1 MGQEAW
7 WRPRGWYLAGN
18 GPWTPGP
25 CLKYLGGGAKDLHP
39 VQELPLH
46 ERMDHMLKKLP
57 FLKKED
63 SKESHPQI
71 TNNDPW
77 QWNSHF
83 SGSHPSTS
91 SATQR
96 TTQVLPLLV
105 KGSPAPVDMSK
116 KVQPPAL
123 VLPELVRRTPLRASQ
138 GEMKPGLKEPP
149 PLPRRPERERAPG
162 RKSSQ
167 DTILPSYPELSDES
181 FKNLWES
188 RKPLKGRP
196 VKEILDLMDE
206 REILETILDHL
217 RPFQIPSDHKL
228 PRRKTSALPP
238 IDQKQSTSQVLSKD
252 KISLYKYY
260 GVKLRNS
267 TQKDLVTEQL
277 QSLLSFSLQ
286 EETDREGISESIRMA
301 SFCHLPEI
309 LVALEEAGQFRQT
322 KGPFAVEAP
331 IEDSQT
337 LSERWI
343 RTTLILCYGQAVL
356 GAQVEDMMPFLDNI
370 VSEILYQ
377 YSSMKKDEGLKKAFM
392 RSIIMITKAVANS
405 RRQDLDLPQ
414 KQELVTNIV
423 EVIEDEPARPLSIE
437 NLHQAI
443 ITITCMSR
451 MKPPLNSE
459 MRSKVVRKSIQK
471 VFSLPAYLVTKL
483 NVNGPGQPAQTQD
496 FYDQMVTTCNTMLTA
511 LLSEAPNLDSLQDV
525 LTHINPWIESPKRH
539 ERERAIKSIRHL
551 LKFVSEN
558 VNFDPTGDFSLLGQL
573 VALLGLHVGDTSKE
587 VGQTSAEAAYHL
599 HHLIMSKMAKEMD
612 EKPRNKKGKVVTW
625 LREDFSFSGPTIF
638 YNNVSKMA
646 TAFGEHLSPSQIN
659 DLILKALA
667 ALTHLD
673 KNISHTAGLLLN
685 SFLEECGMDMEELPM
700 ILKEIYRR
708 LPKILDPATKQQTL
722 KAVCHLA
729 SKRVNKVV
737 DILLECSVACDGSAR
752 ELWRALA
759 ADPYANLKIM
769 KPLLKRL
776 DDHDPSTEAIGRG
789 TSKSIMPIAA
799 TNALSFLLSLP
810 EAATIVQHKFSSLLL
825 ALVTH
830 IYFLLGAGKSG
841 SEQTYHLGN
850 AVKAVKH
857 LILRTG
863 YQEEFKDLDMVQCWA
878 MLMSPESVF
887 EGIFHLV
894 RILFNY
900 SKHELKVMLRQAET
914 YVRHPDLRH
923 KTIGMVFFS
932 ELLFHPEICQFFVI
946 QDILQV
952 LKEWMTQPYPLI
964 QTFSVRG
971 LGNLIQHPFEKNILE
986 PLLMPVLNC
995 ACHEQKTVA
1004 KEAIRTLHFLLRN
1017 LDIKTHAVKA
1027 VNLIP
1032 LLLKHFHDDDIELR
1046 NTSITIFGML
1056 LKGLKELRNSNMAEN
1071 ILNSLIPLLIQ
1082 LSNDRT
1088 KEVSRKTLDSCVS
1101 FMNWGG
1107 FPSNLFD
1114 YEMYTSLHSMYSN
1127 ICYVVMNKCK
1137 QNLPAMLDQMLGFL
1151 RSRNSSHREAAA
1163 LLIGCCAQYMQPE
1176 VMTSKQMKE
1185 VFLGLQDLQ
1194 GDSEAS
1200 VAQAAADSM
1209 QEIFRQCGHLIKPGL
1224 VSSQLLSKG
1233 IRRISE
1239 TKQ

>member
-149 PLPRRPERERAPG
+149 SLPRRPERERAPG

-286 EETDREGISESIRMA
+286 EETDR
-301 SFCHLPEI
+301 
-309 LVALEEAGQFRQT
+309 
-322 KGPFAVEAP
+322 
-331 IEDSQT
+331 EDSQT

-995 ACHEQKTVA
+995 ACHEEKTVA

-1127 ICYVVMNKCK
+1127 ICYVVVS
-1137 QNLPAMLDQMLGFL
+1137 
-1151 RSRNSSHREAAA
+1151 RSQAGLFSSRLE
-1163 LLIGCCAQYMQPE
+1163 
-1176 VMTSKQMKE
+1176 
-1185 VFLGLQDLQ
+1185 
-1194 GDSEAS
+1194 
-1200 VAQAAADSM
+1200 
-1209 QEIFRQCGHLIKPGL
+1209 
-1224 VSSQLLSKG
+1224 
-1233 IRRISE
+1233 
-1239 TKQ
+1239 